1 MFVTNTDLNFLFLS
15 LTQVSCW
22 SLLRV
27 CGWRVDSLM
36 AAQPSTAGT
45 LFSFSLDIDKG
56 IITRKVQNVD
66 KQINTSCCVVG
77 DGDISN
83 QHQHRIFKVHAM

>member
-22 SLLRV
+22 SRLRV
-27 CGWRVDSLM
+27 CGWRVESLM

-56 IITRKVQNVD
+56 VTRKVKNAD
-66 KQINTSCCVVG
+66 T
-77 DGDISN
+77 
-83 QHQHRIFKVHAM
+83 HRVA